1 MGILLATFVA
11 LSAPGAAPRDGD
23 DTLVVVAERV
33 ELRWSSTGRLLGW
46 LARDAFVERLGGRGG
61 WTRIQVSGWV
71 QVGALERTGETYRVV
86 EPGAPLR
93 TTAGGALVGG
103 LEPGVE
109 VLRRSGGDE
118 WYEIEMIAWV
128 PDETVAAA
136 DPASTTDPAPVDDS
150 VDDAS
155 AGAERPPER
164 TDVAGEDVAGT
175 VGRVSGRVALRSAP
189 EGPVLA
195 EVPEGATIRALETR
209 GRWTRVAVEG
219 WVPSDVVRVWSEGS
233 PEPEVVAAAAPD
245 AFTGRTVV
253 WTLEHVAVQ
262 EADEW
267 RRDFT
272 PGEVYALARVPERV
286 DLYVYVALPDG
297 LVESF
302 RELPPFATVR
312 VEGRVR
318 TGRSEL
324 TGSPIIEA
332 TRRLP

>member
-1 MGILLATFVA
+1 MECMGIVVATFVA
-11 LSAPGAAPRDGD
+11 LSAPGATPRDGD

-46 LARDAFVERLGGRGG
+46 LARGAVVERLGGRDG

-71 QVGALERTGETYRVV
+71 QAGALERSGETYRVV

-93 TTAGGALVGG
+93 TAAGGALVGG

-109 VLRRSGGDE
+109 VRRRSDGDE

-128 PDETVAAA
+128 PDETVA
-136 DPASTTDPAPVDDS
+136 PAESASATDPAPAGDSADD
-150 VDDAS
+150 DPAE
-155 AGAERPPER
+155 AERPP
-164 TDVAGEDVAGT
+164 TPMQADVGGP
-175 VGRVSGRVALRSAP
+175 VGRVSGRVALRTSP
-189 EGPVLA
+189 EGRVLA
-195 EVPEGATIRALETR
+195 EIPDEATVRALETR
-209 GRWTRVAVEG
+209 GRWTRVAIEG
-219 WVPSDVVRVWSEGS
+219 WVPSDIVRVWREGA

-245 AFTGRTVV
+245 AFAGQTVV
-253 WTLEHVAVQ
+253 WTLEHVAIQ

-267 RRDFT
+267 RHDFT
-272 PGEVYALARVPERV
+272 PGEVYALARVPNRV
-286 DLYVYVALPDG
+286 DLYVYVVLPDG
-297 LVESF
+297 LVMAF
-302 RELPPFATVR
+302 RDLPSFATVR
-312 VEGRVR
+312 VEGTVR